1 MGKNIVAVQSAGT
14 LALNRASLLNA
25 AHAETDRER
34 ELLSLYRQL
43 QPSLRTLPF
52 QVMECMR
59 EGRRPFSRWVRGMDS
74 DALALVAEDDNG
86 RILEWV
92 DLDIRDLPRR
102 PDLLARLGPDT
113 IARLLAD
120 AAKASSCKVN

>member
-1 MGKNIVAVQSAGT
+1 MGKNIVAARSAGT

-25 AHAETDRER
+25 ALAETDQER
-34 ELLSLYRQL
+34 ELLSLYGQL
-43 QPSLRTLPF
+43 QPSLRTLLF

-102 PDLLARLGPDT
+102 PDLLARLGPDA

-120 AAKASSCKVN
+120 AAEASSCKVN

>member
-1 MGKNIVAVQSAGT
+1 
-14 LALNRASLLNA
+14 
-25 AHAETDRER
+25 
-34 ELLSLYRQL
+34 
-43 QPSLRTLPF
+43 
-52 QVMECMR
+52 
-59 EGRRPFSRWVRGMDS
+59 MDS

-102 PDLLARLGPDT
+102 PDLLARLGPDA

-120 AAKASSCKVN
+120 AAEASSCKVN

>member
-1 MGKNIVAVQSAGT
+1 MGKNIVAARSTGT

-25 AHAETDRER
+25 ALAETDQER
-34 ELLSLYRQL
+34 ELLSLYGQL
-43 QPSLRTLPF
+43 QPSLKTLLF

-102 PDLLARLGPDT
+102 PDLLARLGPDA

-120 AAKASSCKVN
+120 AAEASSCKVN